1 MAQQEKV
8 LPVRGETEAAAG
20 ESTAL
25 RAWIKTGDASQ
36 VGQDIGLRVGSIVT
50 LVFIW
55 WVLTLFFPPTLIP
68 NPWDTF
74 AEVAA
79 IITTGNFFV
88 EMGNTLRRVL
98 VGFGIAM
105 VVSIPLGIVMGT
117 LRTLESF
124 FEPPVILGLTMP
136 GLVWA
141 VLMIMFFGL
150 TETSAYAAVAVTIF
164 PMLTIGIWQGTKSI
178 DKDLIDM
185 SRVFH
190 AGAWSKVVDVI
201 LPQLVSHILAA
212 VRYGLGLAW
221 KVVVVVEMFGFSN
234 GVGYQVVRGFN
245 VFSMKTVLAWAIT
258 FLVVMIVIEF
268 GIIGW
273 LERSVTRWR
282 PRVEAWRR

>member
-20 ESTAL
+20 QSAAV

-36 VGQDIGLRVGSIVT
+36 VGQDIGLRAGSIVT

-201 LPQLVSHILAA
+201 LPQLVAHILAA